1 MSDLRTVNLDLPALS
16 DEDRA
21 MLRALGAGQQTPS
34 EDEAVPRYRHA
45 LQVAAFLGDF
55 DPTVLLPDVS
65 EQELNKL
72 LTDCTV
78 SAADGRA
85 RWRLSAG
92 VRQRILREHGAGPAL
107 RVSLTQAQDYLA
119 RSGGHADPLTA
130 AFLQIASGE
139 APDGAA
145 IAAAGPVRWAAYRS
159 ALTAVKGTPLART
172 DIAAVLSLQV
182 ALAELLAPF
191 RFLTGWDAR
200 TGTDLFVGREDT
212 LRQLRAFVDVLGA
225 QGIAEVITRGAK
237 RLFGERKQTMVL
249 SGIGGTGK
257 STLIAKFVLQHTARE
272 GDAAPLYF
280 AYLDFDRATISP
292 LQPGALL
299 SEIARQLSWQVPAAA
314 NELELLARSI
324 DSAIAASIR
333 DAGVRDGSDTLPP
346 EVLGTS
352 ALHRYAALVRQSVA
366 RADSGKCILVVLDTF
381 EEAQALGSEAVTRVE
396 TLTAAL
402 AEDPAWRILIAG
414 RDEADDA
421 FAQADRL
428 VLDELDAPS
437 RREFLHRR
445 GVMPT
450 LSSRIAKDVGGRPLA
465 LLLAAQLVSEG
476 HYDSVKLSLAER
488 AKGLFRRQLTE
499 GVLYQRII
507 EHIRDS
513 DVRTIAHPGLVLRRL
528 DVDVLLEVVAP
539 VLDLHWLD
547 RARAEKVLVALRLQ
561 KDLVRTLEDGSVAH
575 RADVRRQM
583 LRLMAEDK
591 PSLTTALHRRAVDYY
606 ARRSEYDPERQ
617 VRHRTEEIYH
627 RLCLAEDPHYD
638 LDEVTRR
645 WLPGCRLG
653 LGNAVDDMFSTRG
666 KAALQLKLGKLP
678 KLADVESLTPWL
690 ANEYAQRAVT
700 NAVAYDDPISGI
712 EALGRVGWALDVK
725 AVQRDFC
732 LLHDRAG
739 DWRVA
744 QNAYSRWLHESNWSD
759 ESVLAAADFLER
771 ADGVSANINE
781 MDGILIRL
789 ENQRAIASQLA
800 AFRLR
805 LRLNKHRDLSGSPEF
820 PRPAIG
826 PIPSLWP
833 DGGAGGREVQ
843 WIYALNLAPA
853 FAGRGLLFGLCRT
866 PRGRLQLEFLTTY
879 LYQIPDEWRWLE
891 NLRRLCSR
899 LSGDQT
905 MSQREF
911 MRVLDEHGY
920 EAAELL
926 LLHLARPATPQWY
939 VPIAQALLHQLGAID
954 AAVVFFHQALPQ
966 GLLPGRVAG
975 TRSLSDVLA
984 HLDSF
989 GLLGFM
995 LRRLTGQLGVHP
1007 MTHLSNMLATYDGW
1021 RNDVLGHLDSR
1032 LAGIVGPAPAE
1043 EAEMSDVG
1051 LIDAVS
1057 SQYMRD
1063 LQLRFFQE
1071 LSQGDRLKAFVEF
1084 GVIAQLKGRFDHSM
1098 ERRLFRRAIRRGKA
1112 KEIEQLLDA
1121 AKFTTGEN

>member
-1 MSDLRTVNLDLPALS
+1 MSDSRTVNLDLPALS

-21 MLRALGAGQQTPS
+21 MLRALGTGQQTPG
-34 EDEAVPRYRHA
+34 ENEAVPRYLHA

-55 DPTVLLPDVS
+55 DPTVLLPNVS

-78 SAADGRA
+78 SATDDRA

-92 VRQRILREHGAGPAL
+92 VRQRVLREHGAGPAL

-139 APDGAA
+139 APDSEA

-159 ALTAVKGTPLART
+159 ALAAVKGTPLACT
-172 DIAAVLSLQV
+172 NTAAALTLQV

-191 RFLTGWDAR
+191 RFLIGWDAR

-212 LRQLRAFVDVLGA
+212 LRQLRAFVDVLDS
-225 QGIAEVITRGAK
+225 QGIGEVITRGAK
-237 RLFGERKQTMVL
+237 RLFGKRKQTMVL

-272 GDAAPLYF
+272 GGAVPLYF

-314 NELELLARSI
+314 NDLEQLARSI
-324 DSAIAASIR
+324 DGAIAVSIR
-333 DAGVRDGSDTLPP
+333 DADVRRSSDTLPP
-346 EVLGTS
+346 EALDTS
-352 ALHRYAALVRQSVA
+352 TLHRYVSLVRRTVA
-366 RADSGKCILVVLDTF
+366 RADPGECILVMLDTF
-381 EEAQALGSEAVTRVE
+381 EEAQAVGSEAVTRVE
-396 TLTAAL
+396 TLVAAL

-414 RDEADDA
+414 RDEADGV

-445 GVMPT
+445 GVPPA

-465 LLLAAQLVSEG
+465 LLLAARLVAEG
-476 HYDSVKLSLAER
+476 NHGSLELSLAER
-488 AKGLFRRQLTE
+488 AKGFFRRQLTE

-507 EHIRDS
+507 EHIHDS
-513 DVRTIAHPGLVLRRL
+513 DVRRIAHPGLVLRRL

-539 VLDLHWLD
+539 VLDLDWRD
-547 RARAEKVLVALRLQ
+547 RARAEKVLDALCLQ

-583 LRLMAEDK
+583 LRLMEEDK
-591 PSLTTALHRRAVDYY
+591 PELTNALHRRAVDYY
-606 ARRSEYDPERQ
+606 ALRSEYDPERQ

-627 RLCLAEDPHYD
+627 RLCLAEDPRYD

-645 WLPGCRLG
+645 WLPGCRIG
-653 LGNAVDDMFSTRG
+653 LGNAIDDMFSTRG

-678 KLADVESLTPWL
+678 KLADVDGFTPWL

-700 NAVAYDDPISGI
+700 NAIAYDDPISGI
-712 EALGRVGWALDVK
+712 QALGRVGWALDIK

-732 LLHDRAG
+732 LLYDRAG
-739 DWRVA
+739 DWSAA
-744 QNAYSRWLHESNWSD
+744 QNAYIGWLHESNWSD

-771 ADGVSANINE
+771 TVGVSANIDE
-781 MDGILIRL
+781 MDDILIRL
-789 ENQRAIASQLA
+789 ENQRAIAPQLA

-805 LRLNKHRDLSGSPEF
+805 LRLNKHRDLSGLPHF
-820 PRPAIG
+820 PQHATG
-826 PIPSLWP
+826 PSASWP
-833 DGGAGGREVQ
+833 HGGAGVREMQ
-843 WIYALNLAPA
+843 WIYALNLVPA
-853 FAGRGLLFGLCRT
+853 FAGRDLLFGLCRT

-879 LYQIPDEWRWLE
+879 LHQIPGERRWLE
-891 NLRRLCSR
+891 NLRRLCSH
-899 LSGDQT
+899 LPGDQT
-905 MSQREF
+905 MSERAF
-911 MRVLDEHGY
+911 MRVLDEHGD

-939 VPIAQALLHQLGAID
+939 VPIAQALLHHLGAID
-954 AAVVFFHQALPQ
+954 AAVVFFHPALPQ
-966 GLLPGRVAG
+966 GLLPSRVAG

-989 GLLGFM
+989 GLLGLM
-995 LRRLTGQLGVHP
+995 LRRLTGKLGGYP
-1007 MTHLSNMLATYDGW
+1007 MAHLSNMLDTYDSW
-1021 RNDVLGHLDSR
+1021 RNDILGYLDSR
-1032 LAGIVGPAPAE
+1032 LAGIVGPAAAQ
-1043 EAEMSDVG
+1043 EAEMSDVEPV
-1051 LIDAVS
+1051 DADS
-1057 SQYMRD
+1057 SQYIRD

-1084 GVIAQLKGRFDHSM
+1084 GVIVQIKSRIDHSM
-1098 ERRLFRRAIRRGKA
+1098 ERRLFRRAVRQGKA
-1112 KEIEQLLDA
+1112 KRIEQLLDA
-1121 AKFTTGEN
+1121 AKVTKGEN

>member
-1 MSDLRTVNLDLPALS
+1 MSDSRTVNLDLPALS

-21 MLRALGAGQQTPS
+21 MLRALGAAQQTLG

-55 DPTVLLPDVS
+55 DPTVLLPNVS

-92 VRQRILREHGAGPAL
+92 VRQRVLREHGAGPAL
-107 RVSLTQAQDYLA
+107 RVSLMQAQDYLA

-159 ALTAVKGTPLART
+159 ALAAVMGTPLART

-212 LRQLRAFVDVLGA
+212 LRQLRAFVDVLDA
-225 QGIAEVITRGAK
+225 HGIAEVITRGAK
-237 RLFGERKQTMVL
+237 RLFGERKQAMVL

-272 GDAAPLYF
+272 GNAAPLYF

-314 NELELLARSI
+314 NNLELLARNI
-324 DSAIAASIR
+324 DGAIATSIH
-333 DAGVRDGSDTLPP
+333 DAGVRNSSDTLPP
-346 EVLGTS
+346 EALGAST
-352 ALHRYAALVRQSVA
+352 LHRYAALVRQTVA
-366 RADSGKCILVVLDTF
+366 RADPGKCILVVLDTF

-396 TLTAAL
+396 TLAAAL

-414 RDEADDA
+414 RDEADGA
-421 FAQADRL
+421 FVQSDRL
-428 VLDELDAPS
+428 VLDELDVPS

-445 GVMPT
+445 GVMPA

-465 LLLAAQLVSEG
+465 LLLAAQLVAEG
-476 HYDSVKLSLAER
+476 HHDSIKLSLAER

-547 RARAEKVLVALRLQ
+547 PARAEKVLVALRLQ

-591 PSLTTALHRRAVDYY
+591 PQVTTALHRRAVDYY

-627 RLCLAEDPHYD
+627 RLCLAEDPRYN
-638 LDEVTRR
+638 LDEVTQR
-645 WLPGCRLG
+645 WMPDCRIG

-678 KLADVESLTPWL
+678 KLADVEGLTPWL

-739 DWRVA
+739 DWNAA
-744 QNAYSRWLHESNWSD
+744 QNAYSGWLHESNWSD

-771 ADGVSANINE
+771 TVGVSANIDE

-789 ENQRAIASQLA
+789 ENQRAIAPQLA

-805 LRLNKHRDLSGSPEF
+805 LRLNKHRDLSGLPDF
-820 PRPAIG
+820 PRHATG
-826 PIPSLWP
+826 PFASLP
-833 DGGAGGREVQ
+833 QGGTGAREMQ
-843 WIYALNLAPA
+843 WIYALNLVPA
-853 FAGRGLLFGLCRT
+853 FTGRDLLFGLCRT

-879 LYQIPDEWRWLE
+879 LHQISGEWHWLE
-891 NLRRLCSR
+891 NLRRLCSH
-899 LSGDQT
+899 LPEDQT
-905 MSQREF
+905 MSERAF
-911 MRVLDEHGY
+911 MRVLDEHGD

-954 AAVVFFHQALPQ
+954 AAVVFFHPALPQ

-995 LRRLTGQLGVHP
+995 LQRLTGKLGVYP
-1007 MTHLSNMLATYDGW
+1007 MAHLSNILDTYDSW

-1032 LAGIVGPAPAE
+1032 LAGIVGPDAAE
-1043 EAEMSDVG
+1043 EAEISDVEPV
-1051 LIDAVS
+1051 DADS
-1057 SQYMRD
+1057 SQYIRD

-1071 LSQGDRLKAFVEF
+1071 LSQGDRLKTFVEF
-1084 GVIAQLKGRFDHSM
+1084 GVIAQIKGRIDHSM
-1098 ERRLFRRAIRRGKA
+1098 ERRLFRRAVRQGKA
-1112 KEIEQLLDA
+1112 KGIEQLLDA
-1121 AKFTTGEN
+1121 AKVTKGEN